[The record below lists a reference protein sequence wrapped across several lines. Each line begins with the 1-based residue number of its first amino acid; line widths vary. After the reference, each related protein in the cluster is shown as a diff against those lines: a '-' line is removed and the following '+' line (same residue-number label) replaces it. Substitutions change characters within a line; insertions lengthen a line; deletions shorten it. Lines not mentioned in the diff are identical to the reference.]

1 MNVLTDRQLVAQVA
15 GWKRKLAKE
24 NPTYFGVRTDLEYLG
39 DDSIIVEDETY
50 RVKACRSDLEA
61 RELLA
66 EANQATKAILLFRTQ
81 HNKLGPDL
89 LARFAARRLLAIDPT
104 AALKELF
111 GVKTIDP
118 RISDHKT
125 LIEALVL
132 KASQGNGNRSA
143 VGVLDA
149 DLAWSVLLELP
160 EFSKNRPDLIKLLR
174 MSVNETS
181 WDAIGKLESDIA
193 ALFFDWIGER
203 SGSALSYISDAIVQG
218 TDPELLLPIGLCLGP
233 LFKKCQ
239 SDEENI
245 RVIARGRL
253 EPYLAGKTID
263 PESADLWYRAALS
276 ACDGLDTSPER
287 ALAKKRALAQ
297 KVDNLLSALKAEAI
311 AGELQFSLLGIES
324 CFNEYAEA
332 LASYLRRKGQNGL
345 IDLCRAQHRLENH
358 GLSQHLEYRTRIE
371 QSRMGARLAVWTKQD
386 DLPALGSSLAAKMQH
401 YFKSSSYT
409 DRALV
414 SIANSDER
422 VDIEKVYEKVRK
434 SAAQIRVEEQLK
446 IAQSVAEW
454 NTAPHDNSIL
464 KVEDI
469 IGQLVAPLAKQRKVL
484 LLVLDGMS
492 CSVFSELVEDL
503 TRRDW
508 LTIGRDGKSQAALAA
523 IPSVTAISRKALF
536 SGKIDCEDKRT
547 ELVAFR
553 ENEALA
559 SVSTK
564 AKPKLFL
571 KGTLSEAGNT
581 TLSTEVRNTLEDLN
595 QQVVSILLNVV
606 DDQLSGSDQL
616 KITWE
621 VDKLHFLRQILDS
634 ACVGERTVVLVSDHG
649 NVLELNQTQKIGE
662 KLTGGD
668 RYRDDGDL
676 IDSANEVRIEGS
688 RIERATGQRSVVTAA
703 TDRIRYSSKK
713 AGYHGGSADM
723 ELVIPVAILQKGQ
736 DETPDGWDYVDLIAP
751 DWWQWDS
758 DTADSADST
767 PISRPR
773 KRKVKAPAKTE
784 TLNLELFAKDTPEEA
799 EATWVDTLFNSAVF
813 NEQFD
818 SLGRT
823 PLKKPMIRTFMNIM
837 ERRKGAAPMV
847 TVAAEMGLPAMRLR
861 GMVAQLRRLF
871 NIDGYEIVAEKA
883 ETAHITFDKPMVLK
897 QFAINVEN

>member
-1 MNVLTDRQLVAQVA
+1 MNALTDKQLVAQVA

-24 NPTYFGVRTDLEYLG
+24 NPIYFGVRTDLEYLG
-39 DDSIIVEDETY
+39 DDSITVDDETY

-66 EANQATKAILLFRTQ
+66 EANQSTKAILLFRTQ

-118 RISDHKT
+118 RISDHKA

-132 KASQGNGNRSA
+132 KASQGNGHRSA

-149 DLAWSVLLELP
+149 DLAWSVLLGQP
-160 EFSKNRPDLIKLLR
+160 EIADNRPDLIKLLR
-174 MSVNETS
+174 MSTDETS
-181 WDAIGKLESDIA
+181 WSAIEDLEAGIA
-193 ALFFDWIGER
+193 SLFFEWIGER
-203 SGSALSYISDAIVQG
+203 SGSALSFIGDAIVKQG
-218 TDPELLLPIGLCLGP
+218 TSPELLLPIGLCLGP

-263 PESADLWYRAALS
+263 PTSADLWYRAALS
-276 ACDGLDTSPER
+276 ACDGLDPSQ
-287 ALAKKRALAQ
+287 KRGLAQ
-297 KVDNLLSALKAEAI
+297 KVDNLLGALKAESI
-311 AGELQFSLLGIES
+311 AAELPFSLLGIED
-324 CFNEYAEA
+324 CFNDYAEA

-345 IDLCRAQHRLENH
+345 GELCRAQHRLENH
-358 GLSQHLEYRTRIE
+358 GLSKHLEYRTRIE
-371 QSRMGARLAVWTKQD
+371 QSSMAARLAVWTKQENS
-386 DLPALGSSLAAKMQH
+386 PTPGGSLANQMQH
-401 YFKSSSYT
+401 YFRSSSYT

-422 VDIEKVYEKVRK
+422 ADIEKVYEKVRK
-434 SAAQIRVEEQLK
+434 SAAQIRVEEQ
-446 IAQSVAEW
+446 IQMAQSVAEW

-469 IGQLVAPLAKQRKVL
+469 IGQLVAPLAKQCNVL

-508 LTIGRDGKSQAALAA
+508 LTIGRDGKPQAALAA

-536 SGKIDCEDKRT
+536 SGKIDYEDKRT

-553 ENEALA
+553 EHEALA
-559 SVSTK
+559 SVSMK

-581 TLSTEVRNTLEDLN
+581 NLSTEVRDTLEDLN

-616 KITWE
+616 KINWE
-621 VDKLHFLRQILDS
+621 VDKLHFLRQILNS
-634 ACVGERTVVLVSDHG
+634 ATIGERTVVLVSDHG

-662 KLTGGD
+662 KLKGGD

-676 IDSANEVRIEGS
+676 IDSVNEVRIEGS
-688 RIERATGQRSVVTAA
+688 RIERATGERSVITAA

-723 ELVIPVAILQKGQ
+723 ELIIPVAILQKGQ
-736 DETPDGWDYVDLIAP
+736 DDTPDGWDYVDLIAP

-758 DTADSADST
+758 DTSSAEAT
-767 PISRPR
+767 APKARPR
-773 KRKVKAPAKTE
+773 KRKVAAAPKTE
-784 TLNLELFAKDTPEEA
+784 TLNLELFAQDTTEEA
-799 EATWVDTLFNSAVF
+799 EATWIDTLFDSAVF
-813 NEQFD
+813 NEQFE
-818 SLGRT
+818 SLRRT
-823 PLKKPMIRTFMNIM
+823 PLKKPMIRTFVNIM
-837 ERRKGAAPMV
+837 EARKGAAPTV

-871 NIDGYEIVAEKA
+871 NIDGYEIVAE
-883 ETAHITFDKPMVLK
+883 ETETGRIRFDKSMTLK
-897 QFAINVEN
+897 QFDINTKS